1 MKAKH
6 TYEITRGSLTSSK
19 KKDDRDLLISAFNQD
34 AEKPLD
40 HNNINEVLESK
51 NKEFQN
57 LSKEDQQQ
65 VKKEIGEEIS
75 QYSQPF
81 PKEKKKRT
89 PYIFILLISLFF
101 LLLILFTLS
110 Q

>member
-1 MKAKH
+1 MKTKH
-6 TYEITRGSLTSSK
+6 TYDITRGSLTSSK

-81 PKEKKKRT
+81 RKKKRRG
-89 PYIFILLISLFF
+89 LLISSFF
-101 LLLILFTLS
+101 LSVSSFFS
-110 Q
+110 